1 MSSFTVLGDFTHL
14 TTPHAPPTL
23 AAHVGKV
30 GTFAVLVAQRR
41 RRACCSPAAQN
52 GRGFATFGNLLFVRF
67 EVLLLVVL
75 RLPRLELFPRH
86 GHASFT

>member
-23 AAHVGKV
+23 AAHIGKV
-30 GTFAVLVAQRR
+30 GTFDVLVAHQ
-41 RRACCSPAAQN
+41 PAQN
-52 GRGFATFGNLLFVRF
+52 GRGLAIFGNMLFVRF
-67 EVLLLVVL
+67 EVFLLVVL
-75 RLPRLELFPRH
+75 RLPRLELFPRL